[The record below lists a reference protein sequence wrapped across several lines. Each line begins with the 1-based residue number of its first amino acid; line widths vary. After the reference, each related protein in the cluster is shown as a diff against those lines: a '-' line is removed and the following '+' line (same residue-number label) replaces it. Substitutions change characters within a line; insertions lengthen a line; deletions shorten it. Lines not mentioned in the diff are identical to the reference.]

1 MVDVNKMDCKLCFDE
16 LDVGQVR
23 YKMGDE
29 WFDMPYCKLCIL
41 ELKANQWPEY
51 VKALKTTDCKKTL
64 KLLIE
69 YGPPHNYRDLV
80 VTENKEIDMLYY
92 DDAEQSA
99 KLDNSL
105 DKDSIELL
113 KKELLLVLDII
124 EEKQVDNIDA
134 NNIDYL
140 GKIKEIMQKFNL

>member
-1 MVDVNKMDCKLCFDE
+1 MDCKLCFDD
-16 LDVGQVR
+16 LDDVQVR
-23 YKMGDE
+23 YKLDDK
-29 WFDMPYCKLCIL
+29 WFDLPYCKECIL
-41 ELKANQWPEY
+41 ELKANQWSEY

-69 YGPPHNYRDLV
+69 YGPPHNYRDLI

-105 DKDSIELL
+105 DKDTIELL
-113 KKELLLVLDII
+113 KKELFKVLDII
-124 EEKQVDNIDA
+124 EEKYNDNIDA
-134 NNIDYL
+134 SSIDYL
-140 GKIKEIMQKFNL
+140 GKIKEIMTKFNL